1 MDIKDKRVIVTGGV
15 KGIGNAM
22 VNEFIKEGATVG
34 IFDIDKEGFDNLKI
48 NNSENIHFFKCDITD
63 YMQVEDSVNKFY
75 NKFKG
80 IDVLV
85 NNAGILYS
93 APLISLAEGKLKKH
107 DIEMWHKVL
116 SIDLT
121 SVFYLTVNVVEKM
134 IIKRTKGVIVN
145 ISSVAAAGNA
155 GQSAYSAAKA
165 GVNALTKT
173 WAKELGLW
181 GIRVVGVAPGYCGTE
196 STHNI
201 MGHEALKEVKSEIPL
216 RRLGSPEEIVLGVLS
231 AIKNDYFHGKILEI
245 DGGLSI

>member
-1 MDIKDKRVIVTGGV
+1 MDLKDKHVIVTGGV
-15 KGIGNAM
+15 KGIGNSI
-22 VNEFIKEGATVG
+22 VNGFIKEGATVG

-48 NNSENIHFFKCDITD
+48 NNLENIHFIECNITD
-63 YMQVEDSVNKFY
+63 YRQVEDSVNKFY
-75 NKFKG
+75 NEFEK

-93 APLISLAEGKLKKH
+93 APLVSLAGGKFKKH

-121 SVFYLTVNVVEKM
+121 SVFYMTLSVVEKM
-134 IIKRTKGVIVN
+134 IMKRTKGVIVN

-181 GIRVVGVAPGYCGTE
+181 GIRVVGIAPGYCGTE
-196 STHNI
+196 STHKV
-201 MGHEALKEVKSEIPL
+201 MGQEVLKEVKGEIPL
-216 RRLGSPEEIVLGVLS
+216 RRLGSPEEIAAGVIS
-231 AIKNDYFHGKILEI
+231 VVKNDYIHGKILEI